1 MTTVLPTTEKD
12 NRGGAA
18 VGLDFDPTPSSTS
31 KEAAPQEEQS
41 ERNGDSH
48 LDVST
53 QAAPVDQQHLDEIDV
68 VPIMTAPLHD
78 DDERRSLLSAE
89 DPKVVVVNNNIDKA
103 PAAPP
108 GNRDDAI

>member
-12 NRGGAA
+12 NRA
-18 VGLDFDPTPSSTS
+18 VGMDFDPTPPSTS
-31 KEAAPQEEQS
+31 EAAAPQQEQS
-41 ERNGDSH
+41 ERNGDSR
-48 LDVST
+48 LDVSQSTT
-53 QAAPVDQQHLDEIDV
+53 QAAPPVHQQHLDEIDV

-78 DDERRSLLSAE
+78 DDERRPLLSAE

-108 GNRDDAI
+108 G